1 MHVIQNNLTFLFKST
16 NVDTL
21 SQGIRFKEHSI
32 KELVSLINA
41 SVRQDDFISTS
52 CKLVVGECLVP
63 GFDVEINQGFE
74 NYFNEIFKS
83 SNSAF
88 YTIPDNIIE
97 INDFQSSVIHQDENG
112 DSYTVMSLPVF
123 FVSEVP
129 HPPSISS
136 NNAITFLH
144 DDVIDYCRVL
154 LGNLEFITLG
164 LGSSPALKSL
174 FTIDFDVVF
183 KLKGLFDKKSAIL
196 WKPFDHL
203 FIKNDEI
210 TLAPFLSLIGFSE
223 IWGNEKSE
231 LLERYV
237 NFMRTFRVGIEILN
251 ILNINYKIVKANSFL
266 FTTPDITA
274 DTLNFLLN
282 MKSVT
287 KDYVEDKLLRNDAFD
302 KGTADRVE
310 MISCEEAMSGT
321 LVTLINWKKNERI
334 ELSTLIYPLVA
345 ENEYIMKNIESDIKN
360 KLSATS
366 SLNISTL
373 DLYDTENSS
382 KILQLLKK

>member
-1 MHVIQNNLTFLFKST
+1 MYVIQNNFTFLFKSS

-21 SQGIRFKEHSI
+21 SQGIIFQEHCI

-41 SVRQDDFISTS
+41 SVRQDNFISTS
-52 CKLVVGECLVP
+52 CKLVISECLVP
-63 GFDVEINQGFE
+63 GFDVKIHPKFE
-74 NYFNEIFKS
+74 DYFEDIFES
-83 SNSAF
+83 NNSAF

-97 INDFQSSVIHQDENG
+97 LNDFQTSVIHQDENG
-112 DSYTVMSLPVF
+112 DTYTVMSLPIF
-123 FVSEVP
+123 FVSEEP
-129 HPPSISS
+129 HSPSLID

-144 DDVIDYCRVL
+144 DDVIEYCRVL
-154 LGNLEFITLG
+154 FGKQEFITLG
-164 LGSSPALKSL
+164 LGSNPALRSL

-183 KLKGLFDKKSAIL
+183 KLKGLFDKKSSIL
-196 WKPFDHL
+196 WQPFDHL
-203 FIKNDEI
+203 FIKNDDV

-223 IWGNEKSE
+223 IWGSDKSQ

-266 FTTPDITA
+266 FTTPDITK
-274 DTLNFLLN
+274 DSLDFLLN

-287 KDYVEDKLLRNDAFD
+287 NDYIEDKLLRNDSFD

-321 LVTLINWKKNERI
+321 LVTLINWKKNDRI
-334 ELSTLIYPLVA
+334 ELSTIIYPLIA
-345 ENEYIMKNIESDIKN
+345 DNENIMNNISSDIKN
-360 KLSATS
+360 QISVKS

-373 DLYDTENSS
+373 DLYDTESSS